1 MNHILKINYEFAQ
14 LHFLGFKDWE
24 IRKNDKDFKVGDTIE
39 FDIIELENSENW
51 VSEKIRTYKRIV
63 TNVFKDP
70 EQKFGL
76 IPGYVILSITK
87 TPQKHGSK
95 EV

>member
-14 LHFLGFKDWE
+14 LHFLGLKDWE
-24 IRKNDKDFKVGDTIE
+24 IRKNDKDFKVGDTIQ
-39 FDIIELENSENW
+39 FQIIELENSKSW
-51 VSEKIRTYKRIV
+51 VSEDMKSYKRIV
-63 TNVFKDP
+63 TNVFSDP

-76 IPGYVILSITK
+76 QPDHVILSIAK
-87 TPQKHGSK
+87 TTQKHGCK

>member
-14 LHFLGFKDWE
+14 LHFLGLKDWE

-39 FDIIELENSENW
+39 FQITELENSSNW
-51 VSEKIRTYKRIV
+51 VFQRVRTYKRII

-76 IPGYVILSITK
+76 QPDHVILSIAK
-87 TPQKHGSK
+87 TP
-95 EV
+95 